1 MLKLQRNYYAEF
13 RIREQDKEGN
23 WSDYTYLTIKYPIT
37 LNLDI
42 HLGSYKS
49 ANSGMFQ
56 FINLNKQTAAALW
69 LDVYNI
75 GKKEIMISLYAGY
88 NNSMP
93 LIFYGRVQNCTSYR
107 AEGST
112 DWMTEIQAFEGGKLF
127 QYGFINATFT
137 KYTKFEDVLE
147 FMLEDDA
154 DTKIGCIAPD
164 IPPLPRNRTFIGQT
178 MDLIGREYGGYE
190 TFIDK
195 GKLHILGEN
204 DVLDD
209 EMIVVTDKSGLL
221 GTPKRASNFLEVNLI
236 FEPQLKTGQA
246 VSLQSES
253 MPQFNKAYKVIAIHH
268 TGTISDRVS
277 GNLKTELTLSAEGS
291 KPFRKVEQVVPL
303 TYNSKTTNNNT
314 TKWDKPLKTG
324 RLSDKFGMRYH
335 PIKKKQIFHT
345 GIDIAAPL
353 NTPIYA
359 PANGVV
365 AITPLFNG
373 GYGNWVQV
381 NHGKI
386 DNKEVVSSYGHM
398 QSFAVKRGDT
408 VYKGQTIIGYVGS
421 TGVYPDGK
429 KSSTGNH
436 LHFQVTENGKA
447 VDPTKYIGNY

>member
-23 WSDYTYLTIKYPIT
+23 WGDYKYLTIKYPIT

-93 LIFYGRVQNCTSYR
+93 LVFYGRVQNCTSYR

-137 KYTKFEDVLE
+137 KYTKFEDVLN
-147 FMLEDDA
+147 FMLEDDPN
-154 DTKIGCIAPD
+154 TKIGCIAPE
-164 IPPLPRNRTFIGQT
+164 ISPLPRNKTFIGQT

-195 GKLHILGEN
+195 GRLHVLGEN

-209 EMIVVTDKSGLL
+209 EMIVITDKSGLL
-221 GTPKRASNFLEVNLI
+221 GTPKRANSFLEVNLI

-253 MPQFNKAYKVIAIHH
+253 MPQFNKAYKVVAIHH
-268 TGTISDRVS
+268 TGTISDRIS

-291 KPFRKVEQVVPL
+291 KPFRKVAQVVPKE
-303 TYNSKTTNNNT
+303 YNSKTAETNNNSGSWIKPVVGRISSFFGLRKSP
-314 TKWDKPLKTG
+314 TKGASTNHK
-324 RLSDKFGMRYH
+324 
-335 PIKKKQIFHT
+335 
-345 GIDIAAPL
+345 GIDIAA
-353 NTPIYA
+353 NKGTPIKA
-359 PANGVV
+359 PQNGKITAAN
-365 AITPLFNG
+365 ING
-373 GYGNWVQV
+373 GYGNFVQI

-386 DNKEVVSSYGHM
+386 NNKTVVSRYGHLEKW
-398 QSFAVKRGDT
+398 AVEI
-408 VYKGQTIIGYVGS
+408 GQTVFKGDVIGYVGM
-421 TGVYPDGK
+421 TGTA
-429 KSSTGNH
+429 TGYH
-436 LHFQVTENGKA
+436 LHFEIREDGVPVN
-447 VDPTKYIGNY
+447 PSKYIGTY